1 MLHSNFQSH
10 QPFGFRDEHFVRC
23 LTFMG
28 LTAILI
34 IWPGPLN
41 KLLFPSPMA
50 APHEI
55 CLQSAMQLVSKEKKF
70 ENVESE

>member
-1 MLHSNFQSH
+1 
-10 QPFGFRDEHFVRC
+10 
-23 LTFMG
+23 MG

-55 CLQSAMQLVSKEKKF
+55 CFQSAMQLVSKEKKF